1 MNTETQE
8 KLFNNIASWADS
20 MCEDEEAKQRFY
32 IYLGAIV
39 QSQLMGDFVYL
50 KENCPKGYDLA
61 GDMPLLDY
69 IQRYDL
75 NEVYDNFIK
84 KRTILEE
91 GQTYVSPFV
100 DS

>member
-8 KLFNNIASWADS
+8 KLFNFIASWADI
-20 MCEDEEAKQRFY
+20 MCEDEESKQRFY
-32 IYLGAIV
+32 IYLGEVV

-69 IQRYDL
+69 IRDYDL
-75 NEVYDNFIK
+75 DDVYNKFFK
-84 KRTILEE
+84 KHTVTE
-91 GQTYVSPFV
+91 

>member
-8 KLFNNIASWADS
+8 KLFNFIASWADI
-20 MCEDEEAKQRFY
+20 MCEDEESKQRFY
-32 IYLGAIV
+32 IYLGEVV

-69 IQRYDL
+69 IKKYDDDKMIFVL
-75 NEVYDNFIK
+75 L
-84 KRTILEE
+84 KRNIQLK
-91 GQTYVSPFV
+91 
-100 DS
+100 